1 MENLLF
7 LSLDLK
13 TILVQHVL
21 RPFGQSV
28 MKKHCIFCK
37 IFIYELGQINYI
49 YVSKSFILLEFYYLV
64 RCLTLLFPSFH
75 FMEEEMA

>member
-13 TILVQHVL
+13 TILVQQIL
-21 RPFGQSV
+21 RPFGQSI
-28 MKKHCIFCK
+28 MKKPCVFCK

-49 YVSKSFILLEFYYLV
+49 YILKSFILLEFYYLDV
-64 RCLTLLFPSFH
+64 
-75 FMEEEMA
+75 